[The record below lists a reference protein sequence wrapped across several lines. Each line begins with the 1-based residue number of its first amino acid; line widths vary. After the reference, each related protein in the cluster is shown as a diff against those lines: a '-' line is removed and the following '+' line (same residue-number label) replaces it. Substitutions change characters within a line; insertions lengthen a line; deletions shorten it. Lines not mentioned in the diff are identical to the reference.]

1 MLNYQKVVQATN
13 IFGWTWCFK
22 LRKWLSQRRLQ
33 WRGSEVFYS
42 LLQADGFSLVFAR
55 REGSWDY
62 GCIFN
67 DMIPFLQ
74 CGAPSFCL
82 LLNTKVYK
90 SPISTRTP
98 TLRLVV
104 RILLVTVGQTVEILT
119 RYPMMSNDIPG
130 LSGCS
135 LDFPIELYPTWR
147 QKKTSDC
154 NWRTMTSKATW
165 MSAGLTGASRTWF

>member
-1 MLNYQKVVQATN
+1 MQFSCNMGGSMRPQGWLPAWSSISPPGHPGPRWNTSPGLNRRCFKPQQMVVQATN
-13 IFGWTWCFK
+13 IFVWTWCFK

-62 GCIFN
+62 GCVFN

-82 LLNTKVYK
+82 LLNTKV
-90 SPISTRTP
+90 PFLP
-98 TLRLVV
+98 EP
-104 RILLVTVGQTVEILT
+104 QHFAW
-119 RYPMMSNDIPG
+119 
-130 LSGCS
+130 LSGSS
-135 LDFPIELYPTWR
+135 LLR
-147 QKKTSDC
+147 
-154 NWRTMTSKATW
+154 
-165 MSAGLTGASRTWF
+165 